1 MVRLPRA
8 ATTVLCE
15 SRKPM
20 PVAESRNAA
29 ATTPTIAYGLR
40 LRRGAAG
47 CGTATSGT
55 TFGAYAVRR
64 ESRTSA
70 SGAVTT
76 LSSMPPSMS
85 LASRSVASSSGSA
98 IASVAWV
105 RPNSTSTHARRSQK
119 RRGSCRTTADSGAP
133 WRAQSGRPLER
144 EVADAGVEREED
156 DLRLGEVDAQHAGDL
171 EAGHP
176 GHRVVEH
183 DQVGVELEGF
193 LGGFV
198 AVRGLADDLEVGIG
212 VDKRAEPL
220 AHGEVGVGE
229 QNPLC
234 HEG

>member
-1 MVRLPRA
+1 MGRLVLRDMRDRA
-8 ATTVLCE
+8 
-15 SRKPM
+15 
-20 PVAESRNAA
+20 
-29 ATTPTIAYGLR
+29 
-40 LRRGAAG
+40 RG
-47 CGTATSGT
+47 
-55 TFGAYAVRR
+55 
-64 ESRTSA
+64 
-70 SGAVTT
+70 
-76 LSSMPPSMS
+76 
-85 LASRSVASSSGSA
+85 
-98 IASVAWV
+98 
-105 RPNSTSTHARRSQK
+105 
-119 RRGSCRTTADSGAP
+119 
-133 WRAQSGRPLER
+133 ER

-220 AHGEVGVGE
+220 AHGEVVVGD